1 MLQHGQGGLMLAVLV
16 PAAVLASWYD
26 YRSHR
31 IPNWL
36 NAAIAAAG
44 LTAQAAFGGW
54 DGFVHG
60 MAGLGVGLGCLV
72 VLWAMKGM
80 GAGDVKLM
88 AAVGTWLGPR
98 MVGYALV
105 AGILTGGV
113 IALAMIARRKS
124 WSLCMANLSMAA
136 ARAGGGL
143 GNDAGSRPSLASSP
157 TAMPYA
163 IPLMLGTLMVLCCEL
178 AGWVKLT

>member
-1 MLQHGQGGLMLAVLV
+1 MLAVLV
-16 PAAVLASWYD
+16 PAALTACWYD
-26 YRSHR
+26 YRFHR

-36 NAAIAAAG
+36 CAGLAAAG
-44 LTAQAAFGGW
+44 LTAQAASAGW
-54 DGFVHG
+54 NGLIDGF
-60 MAGLGVGLGCLV
+60 AGLGVGLGCLV

-88 AAVGTWLGPR
+88 AAVGTWMGPGL
-98 MVGYALV
+98 VGYALL

-113 IALAMIARRKS
+113 IGLAMIAKRRS
-124 WSLCMANLSMAA
+124 WSLSMANLSTAM
-136 ARAGGGL
+136 ARAGTGF
-143 GNDAGSRPSLASSP
+143 AGAGASGPSLASTP

-178 AGWVKLT
+178 SGWVKLT

>member
-1 MLQHGQGGLMLAVLV
+1 MLAVLV
-16 PAAVLASWYD
+16 PAALLASWYD

-36 NAAIAAAG
+36 NAGLAAAG

-54 DGFVHG
+54 AGFVDG

-98 MVGYALV
+98 LVSHALI
-105 AGILTGGV
+105 AGILIGGV
-113 IALAMIARRKS
+113 IAIAMIARRRS
-124 WSLCMANLSMAA
+124 WSLCMANLSMAV
-136 ARAGGGL
+136 ARAGTGIGGS
-143 GNDAGSRPSLASSP
+143 AGAQPSLASSP

-163 IPLMLGTLMVLCCEL
+163 IPLMLGTLMVLSCEL
-178 AGWVKLT
+178 TGWVK

>member
-1 MLQHGQGGLMLAVLV
+1 MLAVLV
-16 PAAVLASWYD
+16 PAALVASWYD

-36 NAAIAAAG
+36 NAGLAAAG

-54 DGFVHG
+54 DGLVDGF
-60 MAGLGVGLGCLV
+60 AGLGVGLGCLV

-136 ARAGGGL
+136 ARAGTGL
-143 GNDAGSRPSLASSP
+143 GGSVDSRPSLASSP

-163 IPLMLGTLMVLCCEL
+163 IPLMLGTLMVLACEL
-178 AGWVKLT
+178 SGWVRIT

>member
-1 MLQHGQGGLMLAVLV
+1 MLAVLL
-16 PAAVLASWYD
+16 PAALLASWYD

-36 NAAIAAAG
+36 NAGLAAAG

-60 MAGLGVGLGCLV
+60 LAGLGVGLGCLA

-98 MVGYALV
+98 LVGYALV
-105 AGILTGGV
+105 AGILTGGI
-113 IALAMIARRKS
+113 IALALIARRRS
-124 WSLCMANLSMAA
+124 WSLCIANLSMAA
-136 ARAGGGL
+136 ARAGGGNE
-143 GNDAGSRPSLASSP
+143 GAGDMRPSLASSP

-163 IPLMLGTLMVLCCEL
+163 IPLMLGTLMVLGCEL
-178 AGWVKLT
+178 SGWVKIT

>member
-1 MLQHGQGGLMLAVLV
+1 MLAVLV
-16 PAAVLASWYD
+16 PAAIVASWCD

-36 NAAIAAAG
+36 NAGLAAAG

-60 MAGLGVGLGCLV
+60 LGGLGVGLGCLA

-98 MVGYALV
+98 LVSYALV
-105 AGILTGGV
+105 AGILTGGI
-113 IALAMIARRKS
+113 IALALIARRRN
-124 WSLCMANLSMAA
+124 WSLCMSNLSMAA
-136 ARAGGGL
+136 VRAGGRIG
-143 GNDAGSRPSLASSP
+143 GTGDAGPSLASSP

-163 IPLMLGTLMVLCCEL
+163 IPLMLGTLVVLGCEL
-178 AGWVKLT
+178 SGLHWATR

>member
-1 MLQHGQGGLMLAVLV
+1 
-16 PAAVLASWYD
+16 
-26 YRSHR
+26 
-31 IPNWL
+31 
-36 NAAIAAAG
+36 
-44 LTAQAAFGGW
+44 
-54 DGFVHG
+54 
-60 MAGLGVGLGCLV
+60 
-72 VLWAMKGM
+72 MKGM

-105 AGILTGGV
+105 AGILTGGI

-136 ARAGGGL
+136 ARVGAGGG
-143 GNDAGSRPSLASSP
+143 GPVDSRPSLASSP

-163 IPLMLGTLMVLCCEL
+163 IPLMLGTLMVVCCEL
-178 AGWVKLT
+178 SGWVKLS